1 MRSRVGMV
9 TMAVVAYSAAGATPR
24 PTVPALLGAIEIER
38 FQAPTGF
45 IDDAIAFDDTRFAYV
60 VADGAQKCELNVIGP
75 AATTTAP
82 AATAAGAASGSG
94 AGSGSGSTP
103 TPNGSVV
110 DLAPITLHP
119 LTLKLMGPRVFVTG
133 LDANNA
139 QVAALVEL
147 STGKPVY
154 KLGPAKNI
162 TVITRDGKPRVAVH
176 RVTGTKHEVE
186 LDAIETGK
194 RVAAGH
200 ALELDASDTSKAL
213 ELKVNHWSDG
223 WTKAYGIK
231 GGEWDRKENQRSP
244 DVEAT
249 YDLIAGKLIDKHP
262 IADLFEQRKR
272 FQVLEHAKAD
282 AKLDFVRM
290 SWDNA
295 NVVAWRAGKAQNI
308 ELDQALG
315 QYDPKSLQGVL
326 EPDGTTWIALKV
338 DPVNPDAVA
347 RKKADPEYVDIFK
360 AGSDGKGVRKVR
372 VLATGAS
379 FVLGVLSRSS
389 APAPGARAEDRIWL
403 LERSP
408 GFDRGGKSLTI
419 YKLTEPPAALR
430 PGHP

>member
-1 MRSRVGMV
+1 M
-9 TMAVVAYSAAGATPR
+9 AGAAPK
-24 PTVPALLGAIEIER
+24 PNVPALVGVTALER

-60 VADGAQKCELNVIGP
+60 VADGSDKAELHVLGVVPVLP
-75 AATTTAP
+75 APVTKP
-82 AATAAGAASGSG
+82 GAG
-94 AGSGSGSTP
+94 AGSGSGS
-103 TPNGSVV
+103 GSNPFEAVV

-119 LTLKLMGPRVFVTG
+119 LTVKLMGPRVFVTG

-147 STGKPVY
+147 ATSKPVY
-154 KLGPAKNI
+154 KLGPATHI

-194 RVAAGH
+194 RVATGH
-200 ALELDASDTSKAL
+200 ALELDATDTNKPL
-213 ELKVNHWSDG
+213 DFKVNHWSDG

-244 DVEAT
+244 DAEAT
-249 YDLIAGKLIDKHP
+249 YDLIAGKLVDKHP
-262 IADLFEQRKR
+262 IADLFEQHKR
-272 FQVLEHAKAD
+272 FQVLEQAKAD
-282 AKLDFVRM
+282 ANVDFVRM

-295 NVVAWRAGKAQNI
+295 NVVAWRAGKAQNL
-308 ELDQALG
+308 ELDQPLG

-360 AGSDGKGVRKVR
+360 AGSDGKAVREGR
-372 VLATGAS
+372 VLATGTS
-379 FVLGVLSRSS
+379 LKLGVVTKSTSGTR
-389 APAPGARAEDRIWL
+389 GGRAEDRIWL

-408 GFDRGGKSLTI
+408 GFDRGGKSLTV
-419 YKLTEPPAALR
+419 YKLAEPPAALR
-430 PGHP
+430 

>member
-1 MRSRVGMV
+1 MLSRTGIV
-9 TMAVVAYSAAGATPR
+9 TVSVVLWSAAVSATPK
-24 PTVPALLGAIEIER
+24 PTVPSLVGVTEVQKLT
-38 FQAPTGF
+38 APTGF

-60 VADGAQKCELNVIGP
+60 VADGSEKTELHVLGP
-75 AATTTAP
+75 
-82 AATAAGAASGSG
+82 ATAAKPAPATPVPGTGSNVPVGPSAA
-94 AGSGSGSTP
+94 P
-103 TPNGSVV
+103 TTNDTVV
-110 DLAPITLHP
+110 DLSPITLHP
-119 LTLKLMGPRVFVTG
+119 LTLKLLGPRVFVTG
-133 LDANNA
+133 VDANNA

-147 STGKPVY
+147 STGKPIY
-154 KLGPAKNI
+154 KLGPATNI

-176 RVTGTKHEVE
+176 RLTGTRHEVE

-200 ALELDASDTSKAL
+200 AIELDATDTSKAL
-213 ELKVNHWSDG
+213 DLHVNHWSDG

-249 YDLIAGKLIDKHP
+249 YDLIAGKLIDRHP
-262 IADLFEQRKR
+262 ITDLFEQHKR
-272 FQVLEHAKAD
+272 FQVLEQAKAD
-282 AKLDFVRM
+282 ANVEFVRM

-295 NVVAWRAGKAQNI
+295 NIVAWRAGNGQNI

-326 EPDGTTWIALKV
+326 EADGTTWIALKV
-338 DPVNPDAVA
+338 DPVNPEAVA

-360 AGSDGKGVRKVR
+360 AGRDGKAVRKAR
-372 VLATGAS
+372 VLATGTKLK
-379 FVLGVLSRSS
+379 LGVMGKSG
-389 APAPGARAEDRIWL
+389 GAEGGAKVGDKIWL

-419 YKLTEPPAALR
+419 YTVN
-430 PGHP
+430 

>member
-1 MRSRVGMV
+1 MLSRTGVV
-9 TMAVVAYSAAGATPR
+9 TVSAVLWCAAGWATPK
-24 PTVPALLGAIEIER
+24 PTVPSLVGVTEVQKLT
-38 FQAPTGF
+38 APTGF

-60 VADGAQKCELNVIGP
+60 VADGSEKTELHVVGP
-75 AATTTAP
+75 AAKAP
-82 AATAAGAASGSG
+82 AGTGSG
-94 AGSGSGSTP
+94 AGAAAGDTI
-103 TPNGSVV
+103 V

-119 LTLKLMGPRVFVTG
+119 LTLKLIGPRVFVTG
-133 LDANNA
+133 VDANNA

-147 STGKPVY
+147 ATGKPVY
-154 KLGPAKNI
+154 KLGPATNI

-200 ALELDASDTSKAL
+200 ALELDATDTNKAL
-213 ELKVNHWSDG
+213 DLHVNHWSDG

-249 YDLIAGKLIDKHP
+249 YDMIAGKLIDRHP
-262 IADLFEQRKR
+262 ITDLFEQHKR
-272 FQVLEHAKAD
+272 FQVLEQAKAD
-282 AKLDFVRM
+282 ANLDFVRM

-295 NVVAWRAGKAQNI
+295 NIVAWRAGKAQNI

-326 EPDGTTWIALKV
+326 EADGTTWIALKV

-347 RKKADPEYVDIFK
+347 RKKADAEYVDIFK
-360 AGSDGKGVRKVR
+360 AGSDGKAVRKAR
-372 VLATGAS
+372 VLATGTKMK
-379 FVLGVLSRSS
+379 LGVM
-389 APAPGARAEDRIWL
+389 GAKIWL

-419 YKLTEPPAALR
+419 YTVN
-430 PGHP
+430 

>member
-9 TMAVVAYSAAGATPR
+9 TMAVVAYGVAGAAPR
-24 PTVPALLGAIEIER
+24 PTVPALVGAMEIER

-75 AATTTAP
+75 AATPTGP
-82 AATAAGAASGSG
+82 AATPTTPAPA
-94 AGSGSGSTP
+94 AGSGSGSGATP
-103 TPNGSVV
+103 TSNGLVV

-213 ELKVNHWSDG
+213 ELEVNHWSDG

-272 FQVLEHAKAD
+272 FQVLEQAKAD

-308 ELDQALG
+308 ELDQTLG

-326 EPDGTTWIALKV
+326 ESDGTTWIALKV

-360 AGSDGKGVRKVR
+360 AGSDGKAVRKVR
-372 VLATGAS
+372 VLATGAMLK
-379 FVLGVLSRSS
+379 LGVLPKST
-389 APAPGARAEDRIWL
+389 AAARGGRPEDLLWL

-408 GFDRGGKSLTI
+408 GFDRGGKALMI
-419 YKLTEPPAALR
+419 YKLTEPPAAVR
-430 PGHP
+430 